1 MAVCG
6 ECEISTSRGC
16 CWIATIGS
24 NQKIYGI
31 GKNEREAIQ
40 NAMEQIGGNSFTPV
54 LFECI
59 RCTPELYNAIDH
71 KGATGLSW
79 ELDEFGIAR
88 LVRSINVDINV
99 ICVGDRVM
107 DQVARE
113 SILGLMAW

>member
-1 MAVCG
+1 MAACG
-6 ECEISTSRGC
+6 ECEIPTRRGC
-16 CWIATIGS
+16 YWIATIGS

-31 GKNEREAIQ
+31 GKNELEVIQ
-40 NAMEQIGGNSFTPV
+40 NAMKQIGGNSFTPV

-71 KGATGLSW
+71 QGATDLSW

-99 ICVGDRVM
+99 IYVEDRVM